1 MKRASYT
8 LRKGDETPANIIITF
23 PINLLGSKSKGRIFH
38 RCGSNLYEMNSNTN
52 FTNLSRLKNENL

>member
-1 MKRASYT
+1 MKRASHT

-38 RCGSNLYEMNSNTN
+38 RCGSNLYEIDFNKFQKQSQGG
-52 FTNLSRLKNENL
+52 LK

>member
-1 MKRASYT
+1 MKRASHT

-38 RCGSNLYEMNSNTN
+38 RCGSNLYSTN
-52 FTNLSRLKNENL
+52 FIEFQKQSQGALK